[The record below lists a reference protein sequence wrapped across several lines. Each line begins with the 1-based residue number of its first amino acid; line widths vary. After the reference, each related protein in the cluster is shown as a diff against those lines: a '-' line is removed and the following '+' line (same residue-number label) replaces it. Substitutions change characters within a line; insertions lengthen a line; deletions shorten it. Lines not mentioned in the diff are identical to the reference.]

1 MNKIKKII
9 ISMLVGLYGTA
20 YIISF
25 FYWFITTNI
34 TWFAILSIPFFS
46 YLIGSAIYLS
56 IKDK

>member
-1 MNKIKKII
+1 MNKTIKII
-9 ISMLVGLYGTA
+9 ISMLGGLYGTA

-34 TWFAILSIPFFS
+34 IWFAILSIPFFS
-46 YLIGSAIYLS
+46 CLIGGTIYLS